1 MQTPFVPGQATV
13 EASLCVLQ
21 SNAITLSVLI
31 KGDQLCFLLRK
42 QDSKSVLVIHYY
54 RVSRLQVFNQV
65 LSS

>member
-1 MQTPFVPGQATV
+1 M